1 MEARIRERI
10 NEDVVKEV
18 NARYGIAPGGL
29 REVGALESFV
39 FAYEAEG
46 ERRILRLSHS
56 LRRSE
61 ALIRGELDWIRH
73 LVVGGV
79 SAAEPVPSEGG
90 ALVEPI
96 DDGQGGRFLA
106 TAFVR
111 AEGRAPHAAW
121 RPELYAAFGR
131 LMGRMHTVTARYVPA
146 DPTWKRPEWD
156 DATMDY
162 PERYLPASEAIA
174 KSRYADLCAH
184 ARTLP
189 RDRSVYGLIHF
200 DVHGGNAH
208 VDDAGTL
215 TIFDFDDCTYSW
227 YVNDLAIFLDH
238 LVSGAEDRVAR
249 AREVLPPLLA
259 GYRQEHALEARW
271 LREMPAFLKM
281 GEIFYYAVL
290 HRDADPGDADGL
302 AQRSALKE
310 RIEHDVPVLDL
321 DFEAYA

>member
-1 MEARIRERI
+1 METRIRERLSKA
-10 NEDVVKEV
+10 VVDE
-18 NARYGIAPGGL
+18 ARGRYGIAPDGL
-29 REVGALESFV
+29 REVAALESFV

-46 ERRILRLSHS
+46 ESRILRLSHS

-90 ALVEPI
+90 TFVEPI

-106 TAFVR
+106 TAFVC
-111 AEGRAPHAAW
+111 AEGRPPRGAW
-121 RPELYAAFGR
+121 TPELYRAFGR
-131 LMGRMHTVTARYVPA
+131 LMGRMHALTADYVPA
-146 DPTWKRPEWD
+146 DPAWKRPEWD
-156 DATMDY
+156 DPAMDY
-162 PERYLPASEAIA
+162 PERFLPESESIA
-174 KSRYADLCAH
+174 KAKYADLCAH

-208 VDDAGTL
+208 IDEAGTL

-227 YVNDLAIFLDH
+227 YANDLAIFLDH
-238 LVSGAEDRVAR
+238 LVGGDGDPDAR
-249 AREVLPPLLA
+249 AREMLPPLLA
-259 GYRQEHALEARW
+259 GYRQEHTLEARW
-271 LREMPAFLKM
+271 LREFPAFLKM

-290 HRDADPGDADGL
+290 HRDADPDDEEGL
-302 AQRSALKE
+302 VQRRALKQ
-310 RIEHDVPVLDL
+310 RIEHDVPVLNL

>member
-1 MEARIRERI
+1 MT
-10 NEDVVKEV
+10 EDVVEE
-18 NARYGIAPGGL
+18 ARSRYGIAPGRL

-46 ERRILRLSHS
+46 EGRILRLSHS

-61 ALIRGELDWIRH
+61 ALVRGELDWIRH
-73 LVVGGV
+73 LVIGGV

-96 DDGQGGRFLA
+96 DDGRGGHFLA

-111 AEGRAPHAAW
+111 AEGRPPRGAW
-121 RPELYAAFGR
+121 TPELCATFGR
-131 LMGRMHTVTARYVPA
+131 LIGRMHTVTADYVPA
-146 DPTWKRPEWD
+146 DPAWKRPEWD
-156 DATMDY
+156 DPVMDY
-162 PERYLPASEAIA
+162 PERYLPASESIA
-174 KSRYADLCAH
+174 KAKYADLCAH

-189 RDRSVYGLIHF
+189 RDRSTYGLIHF

-208 VDDAGTL
+208 VDDAGRL

-238 LVSGAEDRVAR
+238 LVSGVEDPVAR

-259 GYRQEHALEARW
+259 GYRQEHALEPRW
-271 LREMPAFLKM
+271 LRELPAFLKM
-281 GEIFYYAVL
+281 GEIFFYAVL
-290 HRDADPGDADGL
+290 HRDSDPDDADGL
-302 AQRSALKE
+302 AQRNALKE

-321 DFEAYA
+321 DFEAYT

>member
-1 MEARIRERI
+1 MEARIRERLSQAVL
-10 NEDVVKEV
+10 DEV
-18 NARYGIAPGGL
+18 HTRYGIARGGL

-39 FAYEAEG
+39 FAYEFEG
-46 ERRILRLSHS
+46 EGRILRLSHS

-73 LVVGGV
+73 LVAGGV
-79 SAAEPVPSEGG
+79 AAAESVPSEGG
-90 ALVEPI
+90 TFVEPI

-111 AEGRAPHAAW
+111 AEGSPPRAAW
-121 RPELYAAFGR
+121 TPELYEAFGR
-131 LMGRMHTVTARYVPA
+131 LMGRMHTLSARYVPA
-146 DPTWKRPEWD
+146 DPAWKRPEWD
-156 DATMDY
+156 DAAMDY
-162 PERYLPASEAIA
+162 PERYLPESESIA
-174 KSRYADLCAH
+174 KAKYADLCAH

-189 RDRSVYGLIHF
+189 RDRSAYGLIHF

-208 VDDAGTL
+208 VDDAGIL
-215 TIFDFDDCTYSW
+215 TIFDFDDCTHSW

-238 LVSGAEDRVAR
+238 LVSGEQDPEAR

-259 GYRQEHALEARW
+259 GYRQEHVLEARW
-271 LREMPAFLKM
+271 LREIPAFLKM

-290 HRDADPGDADGL
+290 HRDALPGDEEGL
-302 AQRSALKE
+302 AQRLALKT
-310 RIEHDVPVLDL
+310 RIERDMPVLDL